1 MLELKN
7 VSKFYYNKG
16 IVSSGINKVNL
27 KFDMGEFVAIT
38 GESGSGK
45 STLLNVLSGLDTYEE
60 GEMYINGEE
69 TSHYTEVDYEGYRK
83 KYIGNIF
90 QNFNLVSSYTVYQNV
105 ELVLLINGETRSSV
119 KDKVIEILKKV
130 DLYKYRHVRVSKL
143 SGGMKQRVAIARCL
157 AKDTPIIIAD
167 EPTGNL
173 DSKNAKS
180 VLKLLYEISKYK
192 LVIVVTHNY
201 EQISEYATRKI
212 TMHDGS
218 VIEDVKLKSVN
229 EVKKVTLSEIKKTK
243 FFSNLR
249 LGIRNTFNIPTKF
262 LLLTFVY
269 LFVLLSLVDAYSAF
283 LELENNENF
292 YNGFF
297 NEMDADKRIIV
308 KKKDKSSF
316 TSTEIEKM
324 YKVSNV
330 KNVIL
335 NDTIYDYSATLTD
348 NDNIY
353 LESNFMKL
361 SDFKGKLLYGRM
373 PINDNEIIVMG
384 SVDNYYISDLQN
396 DMLNKTVSLGF
407 SNEDKKVKI
416 VGIATYEEY
425 NWMVTSYVSDEV
437 YDFVN
442 TEEIKKYGIST
453 LNINSKKIYDYP
465 YIQPSD
471 KVMPGS
477 VYISENLSFSCDS
490 SNCSKDIVNVT
501 YENIYFNKNLDLKV
515 AKIYNKDNYKKIFD
529 KEYSDDNAI
538 FVSSTDYEKLYKSS
552 DVYQISL
559 FVDNAR
565 NIDKTINELTNYDV
579 FSLVKVKHD
588 TAITQV
594 IKVVKVVVL
603 TILFVVLFFI
613 SYFVIK
619 LIIKSRN
626 KYYTTIRIL
635 GGSFKETKTLLI
647 LELFN
652 ITNLVY
658 IVFLV
663 VSLLVKS
670 DVIVSNYLSGI
681 LFYINLK
688 EYIIL
693 YLVLNMMSYL
703 ISSRYSRKI
712 FKSSVI
718 TTYNMEV

>member
-69 TSHYTEVDYEGYRK
+69 TSHYTEVDYEEYRK

-119 KDKVIEILKKV
+119 KSKVIDILKKV

-218 VIEDVKLKSVN
+218 VIEDVKLKSAN
-229 EVKKVTLSEIKKTK
+229 EVKEVTLSESKKTR
-243 FFSNLR
+243 FISNLR

-283 LELENNENF
+283 LELENNGSF

-308 KKKDKSSF
+308 KKKDKTSF
-316 TSTEIEKM
+316 TSTEIESM

-361 SDFKGKLLYGRM
+361 SDFKGNLTYGRM
-373 PINDNEIIVMG
+373 PENDNEIIVMG

-407 SNEDKKVKI
+407 ANEGKRVKI
-416 VGIATYEEY
+416 VGITTYQEY
-425 NWMVTSYVSDEV
+425 NWMVTSYVSDNI
-437 YDFVN
+437 YDYVK
-442 TEEIKKYGIST
+442 TEEMKDYGTSG
-453 LNINSKKIYDYP
+453 LYMNSKKIYDYP
-465 YIQPSD
+465 YVQASD
-471 KVMPGS
+471 KVMPGE
-477 VYISENLSFSCDS
+477 VYISENVSYSCTS
-490 SNCSKDIVNVT
+490 YNCSKDTVNVT
-501 YENIYFNKNLDLKV
+501 YENIYFNKSLDLKV
-515 AKIYNKDNYKKIFD
+515 AKIYNKDNYKRIFD
-529 KEYSDDNAI
+529 KEYDEMDTI
-538 FVSSTDYEKLYKSS
+538 FVSSVDYDTLYKNS

-559 FVDNAR
+559 FVDNTR
-565 NIDKTINELTNYDV
+565 NIDKTMEKLTNYDA
-579 FSLVKVKHD
+579 FSLGNVKND
-588 TAITQV
+588 TSLTQV
-594 IKVVKVVVL
+594 IKIVKVVVL
-603 TILFVVLFFI
+603 TILIVVLFFI

-658 IVFLV
+658 VVFLV

-670 DVIVSNYLSGI
+670 GVIVSDYLSGI

-693 YLVLNMMSYL
+693 YLILTMMSYL

>member
-60 GEMYINGEE
+60 GEMFINGEE
-69 TSHYTEVDYEGYRK
+69 TSHYTEVDYEEYRK

-105 ELVLLINGETRSSV
+105 ELVLLINGYTRSSA
-119 KDKVIEILKKV
+119 KSKVIEILKKV
-130 DLYKYRHVRVSKL
+130 DLYKYRHTRVSKL

-218 VIEDVKLKSVN
+218 VIEDVKLKNFN
-229 EVKKVTLSEIKKTK
+229 EVKEVKLSESKKTK
-243 FFSNLR
+243 FISNLR
-249 LGIRNTFNIPTKF
+249 LGLRNTFNIPTKF

-269 LFVLLSLVDAYSAF
+269 LFVLLSLVDSYSAF
-283 LELENNENF
+283 LELENNGSF

-308 KKKDKSSF
+308 KKKDKTSF
-316 TSTEIEKM
+316 TSKEIESM

-335 NDTIYDYSATLTD
+335 NDTIYDYSVTLTD
-348 NDNIY
+348 NNNIY
-353 LESNFMKL
+353 LESNFMKI
-361 SDFKGKLLYGRM
+361 SDFKGELTYGRM
-373 PINDNEIIVMG
+373 PENSDEIIIMG
-384 SVDNYYISDLQN
+384 SVDNYYISDLQS
-396 DMLNKTVSLGF
+396 DILNKTVSLGF
-407 SNEDKKVKI
+407 DDESKKVKI
-416 VGIATYEEY
+416 VGIVTYEGY

-437 YDFVN
+437 YDYV
-442 TEEIKKYGIST
+442 EPLEMKDYGTSE
-453 LNINSKKIYDYP
+453 LYMNSKKVYDYP
-465 YIQPSD
+465 NVKISD
-471 KVMPGS
+471 KVLPGE
-477 VYISENLSFSCDS
+477 VYISEIKSYSCTSYNCNKDTVNL
-490 SNCSKDIVNVT
+490 T
-501 YENIYFNKNLDLKV
+501 YENIYFNKSLDLKV
-515 AKIYNKDNYKKIFD
+515 AKIYNRDNYKRIFG
-529 KEYSDDNAI
+529 KEYDEVDTI
-538 FVSSTDYEKLYKSS
+538 FISSVDYDTLYKNS

-559 FVDNAR
+559 FVDYTR
-565 NIDKTINELTNYDV
+565 NIDETMKELTNYDV
-579 FSLVKVKHD
+579 FSLGKVKSN
-588 TAITQV
+588 TSLTQV
-594 IKVVKVVVL
+594 LKIVKVVVL
-603 TILFVVLFFI
+603 TILIVVLFFI

-635 GGSFKETKTLLI
+635 GGSFKETKVLLM

-658 IVFLV
+658 LLFLV
-663 VSLLVKS
+663 VSLLVKNG
-670 DVIVSNYLSGI
+670 VIVNDYLSGI

-693 YLVLNMMSYL
+693 YLVLTMISYL

>member
-69 TSHYTEVDYEGYRK
+69 TSHYTEVDYEKYRK

-105 ELVLLINGETRSSV
+105 ELVLLINGETRKSV
-119 KDKVIEILKKV
+119 KSKVIEILKKV
-130 DLYKYRHVRVSKL
+130 DLYKYRHLRVSKL

-218 VIEDVKLKSVN
+218 VIEDVKLKSAN

-243 FFSNLR
+243 FLSNLR

-297 NEMDADKRIIV
+297 NEMNADKRIIV

-316 TSTEIEKM
+316 TSTEIENM

-361 SDFKGKLLYGRM
+361 SDFKGKLSYGRM

-490 SNCSKDIVNVT
+490 YNCSKDIVNVT
-501 YENIYFNKNLDLKV
+501 YENIYFNKSLDLKV

-538 FVSSTDYEKLYKSS
+538 FVSITDYEKLYKSS

-559 FVDNAR
+559 
-565 NIDKTINELTNYDV
+565 
-579 FSLVKVKHD
+579 VKVKHD
-588 TAITQV
+588 TAITQI

-647 LELFN
+647 LELLN

-658 IVFLV
+658 AVFLV

>member
-69 TSHYTEVDYEGYRK
+69 TSHYTEVDYEEYRK

-130 DLYKYRHVRVSKL
+130 DLYKYRHLRVSKL

-180 VLKLLYEISKYK
+180 VFKLLYEISKYK

-218 VIEDVKLKSVN
+218 VIEDVKLKSAN

-243 FFSNLR
+243 FLSNLR

-297 NEMDADKRIIV
+297 NEMNADKRIIV

-316 TSTEIEKM
+316 TSTEIENM

-335 NDTIYDYSATLTD
+335 NDTIYDYSA
-348 NDNIY
+348 
-353 LESNFMKL
+353 
-361 SDFKGKLLYGRM
+361 YGRM
-373 PINDNEIIVMG
+373 AINDNEIIVMG

-477 VYISENLSFSCDS
+477 AYISENLSFSCDS
-490 SNCSKDIVNVT
+490 YNCSKDIVNVT
-501 YENIYFNKNLDLKV
+501 YENIYFNKSLDLKV

-588 TAITQV
+588 TAITQI

-647 LELFN
+647 LELLN